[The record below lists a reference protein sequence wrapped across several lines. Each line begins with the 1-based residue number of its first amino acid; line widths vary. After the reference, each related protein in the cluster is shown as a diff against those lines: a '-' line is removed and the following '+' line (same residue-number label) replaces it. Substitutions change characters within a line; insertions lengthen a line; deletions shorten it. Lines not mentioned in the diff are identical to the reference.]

1 MPRLEVQAPS
11 NRNFTFELRHP
22 ETTIGRD
29 AKSHLV
35 LEDPRVSRQHA
46 LIRWASDG
54 ITIRDLGSGNG
65 TFVNGQAVPSNL
77 ELRLR
82 NRDVIRIGNCTLAVA
97 TDEPSGEQPE
107 FRHMLQRTPH
117 DLLAPAISGTEV
129 SQDVSL
135 PLLRRE
141 LEKRELLLRLFYELG
156 EKLSSVFS
164 LDEVYA
170 KVFGILF
177 QSTPASRCFIY
188 RKNEQGD
195 FEEVAAK
202 TRDESEAGR
211 PFPIS
216 KTVFEKVARERVSVL
231 LSDAYAP
238 SDAQTPN
245 EFQPPQSIISH
256 QIRSVMASPIVGPR
270 GLLGIIYADYY
281 DVVETFLAQ
290 HLDILNAVAV
300 QTGIAI
306 NTVINHERLQQQA
319 QARARFERF
328 LPRQVVDEI
337 LRSPENIKLGGVRQR
352 ITVLF
357 ADVRGFTTLSEVS
370 SPELIVNLLN
380 RYFTLVSEIIFK
392 HGGTLDKYIGD
403 GLLAL
408 FGAPYTGALDTVK
421 AVRAAIEMQRAMIT
435 FNRTLVAENLPE
447 ISLGIGINT
456 GPAIVGYIGSESR
469 LDYTAIGDTVNTAS
483 RLEGIARP
491 NQIIVSENTLQS
503 LDESVQV
510 RHLETE
516 KLKGK
521 HINLKTYEIV
531 WR

>member
-11 NRNFTFELRHP
+11 NRHFTFELRHP

-29 AKSHLV
+29 AKSNLV

-46 LIRWASDG
+46 LIRWESDG

-65 TFVNGQAVPSNL
+65 TYVNGQAVPSNL

-82 NRDVIRIGNCTLAVA
+82 SRDVIRIGNCTLGVV

-141 LEKRELLLRLFYELG
+141 LEKRERLLRLFYELG

-164 LDEVYA
+164 LDEIYT
-170 KVFGILF
+170 KVFDILF

-188 RKNEQGD
+188 RKNEQGE
-195 FEEVAAK
+195 FEEVAAR
-202 TRDESEAGR
+202 TRDETAAGK

-231 LSDAYAP
+231 LSDAHAP
-238 SDAQTPN
+238 SEPL
-245 EFQPPQSIISH
+245 QPDSIIAH

-290 HLDILNAVAV
+290 HLDVLNAVAV

-357 ADVRGFTTLSEVS
+357 ADVRGFTTLSENS

-380 RYFTLVSEIIFK
+380 RYFTFVSEIIFK

-421 AVRAAIEMQRAMIT
+421 AVRAAIEMQRAMIE
-435 FNRTLVAENLPE
+435 FNKTLVAENLPE

-483 RLEGIARP
+483 RLEGIAKP
-491 NQIIVSENTLQS
+491 NQIIVSENTLQA

-521 HINLKTYEIV
+521 HVSLKIFEIV

>member
-11 NRNFTFELRHP
+11 NRNFTFELRLP

-337 LRSPENIKLGGVRQR
+337 LRSPENIKLGG
-352 ITVLF
+352 
-357 ADVRGFTTLSEVS
+357 
-370 SPELIVNLLN
+370 
-380 RYFTLVSEIIFK
+380 
-392 HGGTLDKYIGD
+392 TLDKYIGD
-403 GLLAL
+403 GLMAL
-408 FGAPYTGALDTVK
+408 FGAPYTGPLDTVK
-421 AVRAAIEMQRAMIT
+421 AVRAAIEMQRAMIS

-483 RLEGIARP
+483 RLEGIAQP
-491 NQIIVSENTLQS
+491 NQIIVSENTLQA

-521 HINLKTYEIV
+521 HVNLKTFEIM

>member
-1 MPRLEVQAPS
+1 MPRLEIKAPL
-11 NRNFTFELRHP
+11 NRNFSFELRQA
-22 ETTIGRD
+22 ETSIGRD
-29 AKSHLV
+29 AKNQLV

-46 LIRWASDG
+46 LLRQSRDG
-54 ITIRDLGSGNG
+54 LTIRDLGSGNG
-65 TFVNGQAVPSNL
+65 TYVNGQPVPPNL

-82 NRDVIRIGNCTLAVA
+82 SRDIIKLGNCTLTVQ
-97 TDEPSGEQPE
+97 TDEPSGENPE
-107 FRHMLQRTPH
+107 FRHMLQRTPN

-129 SQDVSL
+129 SHDVSL

-141 LEKRELLLRLFYELG
+141 LEKRERLLRLFYELG

-164 LDEVYA
+164 LDEIYT
-170 KVFGILF
+170 KVFDILF

-188 RKNEQGD
+188 RKNEQSE
-195 FEEVAAK
+195 FEEVASR
-202 TRDESEAGR
+202 TRDESDAGK

-231 LSDAYAP
+231 LSDAHQATDVPP
-238 SDAQTPN
+238 S
-245 EFQPPQSIISH
+245 ESMISH
-256 QIRSVMASPIVGPR
+256 QIRSVMASPIAGPR

-306 NTVINHERLQQQA
+306 STVINHERLQQQS

-357 ADVRGFTTLSEVS
+357 ADVRGFTPLSENS
-370 SPELIVNLLN
+370 SPELIVSLLN
-380 RYFTLVSEIIFK
+380 RYFTFLSEIIFK
-392 HGGTLDKYIGD
+392 NGGTLDKYIGD

-408 FGAPYTGALDTVK
+408 FGAPYTGPLDTVN
-421 AVRAAIEMQRAMIT
+421 AVRAAIEMQRMMIG
-435 FNRTLVAENLPE
+435 FNRQLVAEGFPQ
-447 ISLGIGINT
+447 ISIGIGINT
-456 GPAIVGYIGSESR
+456 GPAIVGYIGSEAR
-469 LDYTAIGDTVNTAS
+469 FDYTAIGDTVNTAA
-483 RLEGIARP
+483 RLEGIAKP
-491 NQIIVSENTLQS
+491 NQIVMSENTLQA
-503 LDESVQV
+503 LDESIQV
-510 RHLETE
+510 KPLGTE

-521 HINLKTYEIV
+521 NINLKIFEVV
-531 WR
+531 WK